1 MASKEPASASKK
13 RNSRLANVIEKN
25 IHIIVNNR
33 EMVAS
38 QRTAQE
44 KIADTITRF
53 TGRMKFVYFHAVWFG
68 AWMLL
73 NTGLFGIE
81 PFDPF
86 PFGLLTMI
94 VSLEAIFITAF
105 VLISQE
111 RFSAE
116 AESRA
121 DLHLH
126 IGLLTEHELTRA
138 LKMLDAMQN
147 KLGIEN
153 ETDPE
158 LRELEEDVHPEDV
171 LNEIK
176 LVQERIGGGRK

>member
-1 MASKEPASASKK
+1 MASQESTSASKK
-13 RNSRLANVIEKN
+13 HHSRLANVIEQN

-33 EMVAS
+33 EAVAS
-38 QRTAQE
+38 QRTTE
-44 KIADTITRF
+44 DKVADSVTRF
-53 TGRMKFVYFHAVWFG
+53 SGRMKFVYLHVVWFG

-73 NTGLFGIE
+73 NSGVFGSE

-94 VSLEAIFITAF
+94 VSLEAIFISAF

-116 AESRA
+116 AERRA

-138 LKMLDAMQN
+138 LKMLDAIQT
-147 KLGIEN
+147 KLGIED
-153 ETDPE
+153 ETVAD
-158 LRELEEDVHPEDV
+158 LHELEEDVHPEDI

-176 LVQERIGGGRK
+176 LVQERIGGDLK